1 MAFLTTADFT
11 GKYELHIGYDEAK
24 LEEYIDLYEP
34 KYLRQLFG
42 VAMYNEFMSDIDPT
56 TNEPQSPN
64 FKELFEPFAE
74 DVTLYHQIESDGI
87 KTMLKGFI
95 FFEFARDLMTQQTSY
110 GAVRQATENGQI
122 ANTIQSL
129 LYVKYNEAVRS
140 FKAIREFIYFH
151 RNPETGQVVTV
162 ELNPLNLGTNYSTAE
177 NVVLENAT
185 SQIPIGGI
193 ASINFDPTFGGT
205 GYTTDLTNVPIFDPT
220 LSGTGGTVDI
230 TTDGNQVLT
239 ITINQQGTGYL
250 ENYLVY
256 VDAGNQDCQFEISTI
271 TYETVQVNPEP
282 LGTGTVTA
290 NIDASPIGAVDGFFL
305 SNTGTG
311 YTDGEYGVV
320 GGFGTG
326 MTVAVTVDPLDLT
339 GAVFTC
345 EVVEQGT
352 GYEGGDLLTI
362 QGGNVDA
369 EITVTSVTIGEVQ
382 SVTLVDRG
390 VGFKIGDQLTIMN
403 GDQNCNVEVTYVGIG
418 DRGNYNGL
426 EILYTH
432 WL

>member
-1 MAFLTTADFT
+1 MAFLTPEDFT

-34 KYLRQLFG
+34 KYLRRLFG
-42 VAMYNEFMSDIDPT
+42 VAMYNEFMTDIDPA

-74 DVTLYHQIESDGI
+74 DLTFYNQIESDGI

-95 FFEFARDLMTQQTSY
+95 FFEFAKDLMTQQTSY
-110 GAVRQATENGQI
+110 GAVRQSTENGQI

-162 ELNPLNLGTNYSTAE
+162 ELNPLNLGTNYTTAN
-177 NVVLENAT
+177 NVVLQNAT
-185 SQIPIGGI
+185 TQNYIGGI
-193 ASINFDPTFGGT
+193 DVINFPIQAGT
-205 GYTTDLTNVPIFDPT
+205 GYTTDLTNVPV
-220 LSGTGGTVDI
+220 LSTNGIGATVDI

-239 ITINQQGTGYL
+239 ITVNQQGTGYL
-250 ENYLVY
+250 ENEV
-256 VDAGNQDCQFEISTI
+256 VQVGAGNNDCPFDILTV

-290 NIDASPIGAVDGFFL
+290 NIEASPIGAVDGFFL
-305 SNTGTG
+305 SVAGTG
-311 YTDGEYGVV
+311 YVDGEYPVL
-320 GGFGTG
+320 GGFGAG
-326 MTVAVTVDPLDLT
+326 MTVAITVDPLDPA

-345 EVVEQGT
+345 EIVEQGT
-352 GYEGGDLLTI
+352 GYIGGDLVYI

-369 EITVTSVTIGEVQ
+369 EITITSVTLGEVQ
-382 SVTLVDRG
+382 SVTITDG
-390 VGFKIGDQLTIMN
+390 GIDFKIGDQLTIMN
-403 GDQNCNVEVTYVGIG
+403 GDQNCNVEVTYIGIG
-418 DRGNYNGL
+418 NRGNYNGM